1 MKNILDKCRS
11 HSRLL
16 ALLFCCTFVVLL
28 TGCGMNTDLNIS
40 NSFAGERVI
49 VCDELSN
56 TSLLFSTA
64 KVTDIT
70 ECLQSNCPPQM
81 EFSCQYTDS
90 KQTKAVYT
98 FKIKFDSLDDYTA
111 KVTALLGRTPSI
123 AYTYKSPKE
132 ELFKSGF
139 SLTEDF
145 ESKDLL
151 VWVKP
156 ALKKD
161 LNINRTLSGLTDT
174 VKITLDGT
182 TYDNNNLMSSRVK
195 SDTIA
200 QYRLSNLEIN
210 TVRYGDDDYER
221 EVILNMPQATVEAL
235 GKENIQ
241 SFLESVTAEGAGGQW
256 LSDESKTARYRI
268 SFNGTAEAI
277 DACTQKLFGSN
288 SSFAYVKDET
298 LYTAFSETGV
308 LTETLDFSKFPC
320 ESNGSCNATFTYKNM
335 DASEFDSEKSTLFA
349 ADKMQSGEGLSDD
362 GKTVTL
368 IYKKADKASI
378 KLYSSTVYKLSEVDV
393 ITEISGD
400 DRVSQSIVLVSPIDT
415 HDYGAQFAA
424 NYFNR
429 ALKGSDMTVTV
440 GQFNGSG
447 SQYAVTIATPK
458 DTVENINA
466 MLGQYIGTGNS
477 VKIDGQDKFNIYNR
491 RSVAVSVDLAE
502 LLQSSQYTGEIM
514 YSFKGTGQAYD
525 VDWTSASGG
534 KSDILMGAYR
544 SGSFEHPISSYTFT
558 ITYHLRRINLMF
570 VLLFSALA
578 MAVVGAFI
586 MGIGWLALRKR
597 RKSEETR
604 LAAVKTMALVKLP
617 DGTETMMEVT
627 PEEAANTVVIAP
639 KHDDGLDEDDDEP
652 ENVWLFATALKL
664 FSVMAG
670 VLFFLGFA
678 NIQWTD
684 ILPKSATISGLKLV
698 IGLNLMDHTLEGSY
712 INAILLVVP
721 VIIFLLLSFRKPLP
735 TILSDLTMIGLS
747 ALAIWYLLG
756 VPTTLEEQVN
766 AFAAEVSRRMTMEMD
781 WAYNYSIMIYIL
793 LALGGVV
800 LLLIDTG
807 ITLHRGA
814 VRKNADTKLQDQ

>member
-1 MKNILDKCRS
+1 MKNILDNCRFRI
-11 HSRLL
+11 RLL
-16 ALLFCCTFVVLL
+16 ALFFCCAFAVLL

-70 ECLQSNCPPQM
+70 ECLQNNCPPQM

-98 FKIKFDSLDDYTA
+98 FKIKFDSLDDYTS
-111 KVTALLGRTPSI
+111 KVAALLGRTPSVV
-123 AYTYKSPKE
+123 YTYKSPKE

-182 TYDNNNLMSSRVK
+182 TYDNGNLMSSRVK
-195 SDTIA
+195 VDTIA
-200 QYRLSNLEIN
+200 QYRLSSLEIS

-221 EVILNMPQATVEAL
+221 EVILNMPQSTVETL
-235 GKENIQ
+235 GKDNIQ

-256 LSDESKTARYRI
+256 LSEEGKSYRYRI
-268 SFNGTAEAI
+268 SFNGSAEAI
-277 DACTQKLFGSN
+277 NTCSQKLFGSG
-288 SSFAYVKDET
+288 SFAYVKDET

-320 ESNGSCNATFTYKNM
+320 ESNGTCNATLTYKNM
-335 DASEFDSEKSTLFA
+335 DASEFDGEKSTLTA
-349 ADKMQSGEGLSDD
+349 ADKKQSGEGLSDD

-368 IYKKADKASI
+368 VYKKADKASV

-429 ALKGSDMTVTV
+429 ALAGSGMTATV
-440 GQFNGSG
+440 GQFNDSG
-447 SQYAVTIATPK
+447 TQYAVTIATPK
-458 DTVENINA
+458 DTVDNVNA
-466 MLGQYIGTGNS
+466 MLGQYIGTGNA
-477 VKIDGQDKFNIYNR
+477 VKIDGQDQFNLYNK

-502 LLQSSQYTGEIM
+502 MLKPSQYTGEIM
-514 YSFKGTGQAYD
+514 YSFKGAGQAYD
-525 VDWTSASGG
+525 VDWTSSGGG

-570 VLLFSALA
+570 VLLFAALA
-578 MAVVGAFI
+578 VAVADAFI

-627 PEEAANTVVIAP
+627 PEEAASTVVIAP
-639 KHDDGLDEDDDEP
+639 KNDDGLDEDDDEP

-678 NIQWTD
+678 SIQWTD

-698 IGLNLMDHTLEGSY
+698 IGLNLMDRTLEGNY
-712 INAILLVVP
+712 INAFLLVVP
-721 VIIFLLLSFRKPLP
+721 VVIFLLLSFRKPLP
-735 TILSDLTMIGLS
+735 TLISDLTIIGLS
-747 ALAIWYLLG
+747 ALAIWFLLG

-766 AFAAEVSRRMTMEMD
+766 AFAAEVSRRMTLEMD

-807 ITLHRGA
+807 ISLHRGA